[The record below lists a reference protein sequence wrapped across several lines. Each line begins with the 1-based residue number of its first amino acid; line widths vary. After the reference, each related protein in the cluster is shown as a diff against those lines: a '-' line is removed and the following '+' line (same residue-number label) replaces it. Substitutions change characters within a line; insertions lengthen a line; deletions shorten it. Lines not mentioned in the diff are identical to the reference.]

1 METTNTTTNINTNT
15 NTITKKIGNR
25 EEVYKCIALY
35 TAGGLYKD
43 DIIEKQHNGKNIYIS
58 RKISEKMKEQ
68 INMVREHN
76 PNFFKKQK
84 KTFSVPKII
93 KNKNNLKTQ
102 KLSFQ
107 IKNNEVKNIY
117 YPELKGINLKELKE
131 ELLREEAEEDN
142 ASIELEENTNT
153 NKVKKPLEPFKIEEL
168 EDIDINCL

>member
-1 METTNTTTNINTNT
+1 METTNTN
-15 NTITKKIGNR
+15 TKKTGSR
-25 EEVYKCIALY
+25 EEVYKSIATH

-43 DIIEKQHNGKNIYIS
+43 DIIEKQHNGKTIYIS
-58 RKISEKMKEQ
+58 KKISEKMKEQ
-68 INMVREHN
+68 INVLREHN

-93 KNKNNLKTQ
+93 KNKNNSKTQ

-117 YPELKGINLKELKE
+117 YPELKGIDIKELKE
-131 ELLREEAEEDN
+131 ELLREEAEEDP
-142 ASIELEENTNT
+142 AHIDGLEEITNI
-153 NKVKKPLEPFKIEEL
+153 NKVKKPLEPFKLDEL

>member
-1 METTNTTTNINTNT
+1 METTNTN
-15 NTITKKIGNR
+15 TKKTGSR
-25 EEVYKCIALY
+25 EEVYKSIATH

-43 DIIEKQHNGKNIYIS
+43 DIIEKQHNGKTIYIS
-58 RKISEKMKEQ
+58 KKISEKMKEQ
-68 INMVREHN
+68 INVLREHN

-93 KNKNNLKTQ
+93 KNKNNSKTQ

-117 YPELKGINLKELKE
+117 YPELKGIDIKELKE
-131 ELLREEAEEDN
+131 ELLREEAEEDS
-142 ASIELEENTNT
+142 AHIDGLEEITNI
-153 NKVKKPLEPFKIEEL
+153 NKVKKPLEPFKLDEL

>member
-1 METTNTTTNINTNT
+1 METTNTN
-15 NTITKKIGNR
+15 TKKTGSR
-25 EEVYKCIALY
+25 EEVYKSIATH

-43 DIIEKQHNGKNIYIS
+43 DIIEKQHNGKTIYIS
-58 RKISEKMKEQ
+58 KKISEKMKEQ
-68 INMVREHN
+68 INVLREHN

-93 KNKNNLKTQ
+93 KNKNNSKTQ

-117 YPELKGINLKELKE
+117 YPELKGIDIKELKE
-131 ELLREEAEEDN
+131 ELLREEAEED
-142 ASIELEENTNT
+142 AAHIDGLEEITNI
-153 NKVKKPLEPFKIEEL
+153 NKVKKPLEPFKLDEL